1 MALLPTPED
10 AEDQRGW
17 GPGKVTQLT
26 LESSGLEPNSPPQPQ
41 IAGNG

>member
-1 MALLPTPED
+1 MALLSTPED

-26 LESSGLEPNSPPQPQ
+26 LEPFGLEPNSPPQPQ